1 MPYHIPVLLDE
12 TLAALDQKPGARLID
27 GTMGDG
33 GHTAAFL
40 ERMDGKATVLGI
52 DLDSKALETAK
63 ERLVSWGDC
72 VLFAQGNY
80 RDLEKIARANG
91 WENATG
97 ILLDLG
103 IRSAEIEESGLG
115 FSFLRDEPLI
125 MRFDGRTD
133 EETAASLINSATQ
146 GELSDILQTYGE
158 ESFAPQISKAIVMA
172 RKRRRILR
180 TSELVEIIR
189 GAVPG
194 FARHGK
200 MHVATK
206 TFQAIRIAVN
216 EELASV
222 QAAIPTA
229 VSFLAPGG
237 TLAVISFHSLE
248 DRIVKTGL
256 RRLADTGNV
265 ELLTKKPIVPS
276 EDEIKK
282 NPRSRSAKLR
292 VARTRS

>member
-1 MPYHIPVLLDE
+1 MPYHTPVLLEE

-40 ERMDGKATVLGI
+40 ERLAGKATVLGI
-52 DLDSKALETAK
+52 DLDSKALATAK
-63 ERLVSWGDC
+63 ERLAEWSDR
-72 VLFAQGNY
+72 VLCAQGNY

-133 EETAASLINSATQ
+133 GETAASLVNSATQ
-146 GELSDILQTYGE
+146 QELTDILQTYGE
-158 ESFAPQISKAIVMA
+158 ESFAPRIAKAIVIA
-172 RKRRRILR
+172 RKHQRILR
-180 TSELVEIIR
+180 TGELVEIIR

-216 EELASV
+216 EELASLREAV
-222 QAAIPTA
+222 PSAI
-229 VSFLAPGG
+229 SFLAPGG

-248 DRIVKTGL
+248 DRIVKTSF
-256 RRLADTGNV
+256 RQLAEAGSVART
-265 ELLTKKPIVPS
+265 TKKPIVPQQ
-276 EDEIKK
+276 EEIKK
-282 NPRSRSAKLR
+282 NPRARSAKLR
-292 VARTRS
+292 AVRKTV

>member
-33 GHTAAFL
+33 GHTAAFM

-52 DLDSKALETAK
+52 DLDNTALATAK
-63 ERLVSWGDC
+63 ERLASWGDR
-72 VLFAQGNY
+72 VIYAQGNY
-80 RDLEKIARANG
+80 RDLETIARAQG
-91 WENATG
+91 WKNATG

-133 EETAASLINSATQ
+133 QETAASLIHSATQ
-146 GELSDILQTYGE
+146 QELTEILQTYGE
-158 ESFAPQISKAIVMA
+158 ESFALQIAKAIVAA
-172 RKRRRILR
+172 RKRHRILR
-180 TSELVEIIR
+180 TAALVEIIR

-200 MHVATK
+200 VHVATK
-206 TFQAIRIAVN
+206 TFQALRIAVN
-216 EELASV
+216 DELAGV
-222 QAAIPTA
+222 KEVIPKA

-248 DRIVKTGL
+248 DRIVKTLL
-256 RRLADTGNV
+256 RRLSDAGTIV
-265 ELLTKKPIVPS
+265 LVTKKPIVPS
-276 EDEIKK
+276 EEEMKK

-292 VARTRS
+292 VARTHT